1 MINFNEPVYV
11 EKGIGYITE
20 AILKYRRLNGDGE
33 FTKLCTTWFQ
43 ERYGKRFYLQLRVH
57 MRWKWQHCFV
67 ISSREMK

>member
-33 FTKLCTTWFQ
+33 FTNFVLPGFRKDT
-43 ERYGKRFYLQLRVH
+43 EKRFYLQLRVH

>member
-33 FTKLCTTWFQ
+33 FANKTL
-43 ERYGKRFYLQLRVH
+43 YYLVSGKIRKKGFIYN
-57 MRWKWQHCFV
+57 FV
-67 ISSREMK
+67 YTCVGNGSIAL

>member
-11 EKGIGYITE
+11 EKGVGYITE

-43 ERYGKRFYLQLRVH
+43 ERYGKKV
-57 MRWKWQHCFV
+57 
-67 ISSREMK
+67 

>member
-11 EKGIGYITE
+11 EKGVGYITE

-43 ERYGKRFYLQLRVH
+43 ERYGKKGFIYN
-57 MRWKWQHCFV
+57 FV
-67 ISSREMK
+67 YTCVGNGSIAL